1 MQKSSEQK
9 LGGLLKKC
17 REDEGLTLRDVEDE
31 TDISNAYLSQL
42 EGSKIK
48 KPSPVVL
55 GKLSKLYKIQYSTLM
70 KLAGY
75 PVPEIEEQSS
85 LQARIGI
92 TTRKEEDALVEY
104 LEFLRAKS
112 QRNK

>member
-1 MQKSSEQK
+1 MENSKEQK
-9 LGGLLKKC
+9 LGGFLKQC
-17 REDEGLTLRDVEDE
+17 REDEKLTLRDVENE

-42 EGSKIK
+42 EGNKIK

-55 GKLSKLYKIQYSTLM
+55 GKLSKLYKIQYSALM

-75 PVPEIEEQSS
+75 PVPEVEEQSAFQS
-85 LQARIGI
+85 RIGT

-104 LEFLRAKS
+104 LEFLRARRKRS
-112 QRNK
+112 K